1 MFIVQINYGYRN
13 ATRAEWEA
21 RYTDERARKFL
32 AVDGL
37 RWKIWIDAPD
47 EPRVGGIYLFETRA
61 QAEAYLAGPIVAA
74 LKANPDVENLDARIF
89 AVRDRM
95 SAITRAPV
103 PGLAPGLAAAE

>member
-1 MFIVQINYGYRN
+1 MFIVQINYSYKN
-13 ATRAEWEA
+13 ASRAEWET
-21 RYTDERARKFL
+21 RYTDDRAKQFL

-37 RWKIWIDAPD
+37 QWKIWIDAPD

-61 QAEAYLAGPIVAA
+61 KAEAYLAGPIVARLRA
-74 LKANPDVENLDARIF
+74 SPDVENLDARIF

-103 PGLAPGLAAAE
+103 PGLPALDIAAE